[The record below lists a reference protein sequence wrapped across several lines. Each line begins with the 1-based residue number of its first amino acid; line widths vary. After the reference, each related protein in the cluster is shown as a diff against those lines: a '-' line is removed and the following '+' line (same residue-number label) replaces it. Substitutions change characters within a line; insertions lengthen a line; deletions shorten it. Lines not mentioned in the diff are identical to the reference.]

1 MPHLSLHNVLHVS
14 PFTEFRAGF
23 NNVTRWFL
31 TLVNQPEV
39 KRVIGDV
46 ALCSKAATFDAK
58 AFAEFNA
65 GNKGQKKQR
74 TISGKQDAP
83 AVEV

>member
-1 MPHLSLHNVLHVS
+1 M
-14 PFTEFRAGF
+14 
-23 NNVTRWFL
+23 
-31 TLVNQPEV
+31 NQPEV
-39 KRVIGDV
+39 RRVIGDV

-83 AVEV
+83 AVEVGIEIVIVFICI